1 MSACVWPRCAWWS
14 DGLRLRLLEGRLSC
28 ETLSKLISRSILW
41 KLNGIAYEPA
51 QAQVHAYALA

>member
-1 MSACVWPRCAWWS
+1 VWWS
-14 DGLRLRLLEGRLSC
+14 GGLRLKSPKWRLHC